1 MNKQK
6 GFTLIELLIV
16 MMIVAILAAVALP
29 AYDDHVRKTRR
40 TQAKADMLELSQML
54 EREFTLSRSY
64 AGFDWSTFT
73 TSPFTGTAYYN
84 IEIDP
89 QTATTF
95 TITAIP
101 TGTQVKDNAK
111 CGTLSLNQLGTKTAT
126 GSLGVAGCW

>member
-1 MNKQK
+1 MSKQK
-6 GFTLIELLIV
+6 GFTLIELVIV
-16 MMIVAILAAVALP
+16 VAIIAILAAVALP

-40 TQAKADMLELSQML
+40 TQAKADMMELAQML

-64 AGFDWSTFT
+64 ADFTTTIT

-84 IEIDP
+84 LAINP

-95 TITAIP
+95 TITASPI
-101 TGTQVKDNAK
+101 GTQTKDNAK
-111 CGTLSLNQLGTKTAT
+111 CGTLSLNQLGTKTAS